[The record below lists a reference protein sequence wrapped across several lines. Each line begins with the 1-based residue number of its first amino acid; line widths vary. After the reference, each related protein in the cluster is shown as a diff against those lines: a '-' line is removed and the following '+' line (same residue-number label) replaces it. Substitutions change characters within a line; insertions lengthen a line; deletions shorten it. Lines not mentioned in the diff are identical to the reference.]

1 MVGRYVYPEPI
12 LALYSPSFT
21 HTFLQKQA
29 TTTITMKTESR
40 LTRRDAL
47 LGGAVAAGAF
57 LLSAGVVATPAGPA
71 WAEFTPSQRKQQ
83 YFRYAPRI
91 KSK

>member
-1 MVGRYVYPEPI
+1 
-12 LALYSPSFT
+12 
-21 HTFLQKQA
+21 
-29 TTTITMKTESR
+29 MKAEGTVP
-40 LTRRDAL
+40 RRDAL
-47 LGGAVAAGAF
+47 LGAAAGAF
-57 LLSAGVVATPAGPA
+57 LLGAGVVATPAGPA